1 MIVPHHVYLMLSDL
15 VEAIKKEKAIAEKR
29 SSDAALMDPDE
40 CAYWAAY
47 CEGMGDA
54 LMMVKGMI
62 DKI

>member
-29 SSDAALMDPDE
+29 SSDAALTDPDE

-54 LMMVKGMI
+54 LILVKGMI